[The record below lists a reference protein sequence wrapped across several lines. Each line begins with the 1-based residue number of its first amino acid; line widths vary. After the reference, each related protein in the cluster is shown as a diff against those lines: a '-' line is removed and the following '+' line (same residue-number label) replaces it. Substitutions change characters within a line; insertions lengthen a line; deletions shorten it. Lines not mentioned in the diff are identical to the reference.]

1 MMVPALPLW
10 GEVRRSRGEGA
21 AVAITAA
28 TNVPR
33 DVFGGVMEG
42 VERLFERMV
51 REHQHRVYA
60 VGFALTGN
68 RHDAEEVAQDTFL
81 RAYRALATY
90 PPARLREL
98 KQRPWLHRIAV
109 NVVRNR
115 ARGAKPRT
123 AELNGSE
130 SDDTPGP
137 EPRALQRAEMDDLA
151 CRLAGLPQRYREAVV
166 LRHVHEMSYE
176 EVAEALDQP
185 IGTVKSNVH
194 RGLKLLRGE
203 NHDRVD
209 D

>member
-1 MMVPALPLW
+1 
-10 GEVRRSRGEGA
+10 
-21 AVAITAA
+21 
-28 TNVPR
+28 
-33 DVFGGVMEG
+33 MEG
-42 VERLFERMV
+42 VERLFEKMV
-51 REHQHRVYA
+51 REHQHRIYA

-90 PPARLREL
+90 PPDRIREL
-98 KQRPWLHRIAV
+98 KQKPWLHRIAV

-115 ARGAKPRT
+115 VRGAKLRT

-130 SDDTPGP
+130 SDSTPGP
-137 EPRALQRAEMDDLA
+137 ESRALQRAEMDDLA
-151 CRLAGLPQRYREAVV
+151 CRLASLPPRFREAVV

-185 IGTVKSNVH
+185 VGTVKSNVY

-203 NHDRVD
+203 NDDRVD